1 MTTQTSIIYA
11 AAQPEEK
18 NKQLNKNK
26 KLYTKNKYTG
36 NIYILTTK
44 NNAVLTLTDLK
55 GNTKY
60 WTSCGCVGFKNSR
73 KSTTYAAQ
81 IAAENLS
88 SKALS
93 LGFFNVNIK
102 LKGLGFGKESTV
114 RAIYKSGLIISN
126 IQETTPLSHNGCR
139 PSKKRRI

>member
-1 MTTQTSIIYA
+1 MLIS
-11 AAQPEEK
+11 K
-18 NKQLNKNK
+18 KQNKNK
-26 KLYTKNKYTG
+26 KLYTQNKYIG
-36 NIYILTTK
+36 IIYIQTTK
-44 NNAVLTLTDLK
+44 NNTLLTLTDLK

-60 WTSCGCVGFKNSR
+60 WTSCGSVGFKNSR

-88 SKALS
+88 HKALH

-114 RAIYKSGLIISN
+114 RAIYKSGLVISK
-126 IQETTPLSHNGCR
+126 IEDITSLAHNGCR
-139 PSKKRRI
+139 SAKKRRV